1 MPLSCKQ
8 VAEKLSENL
17 DRPLTGTTWL
27 KVKFH
32 LLMCHLCRLYGKQIE
47 ITNNTVKK
55 VDADRE
61 ASAELREN
69 VENSYR
75 ELHVKNKSA
84 E

>member
-17 DRPLTGTTWL
+17 DQPLTGTNWL

-32 LLMCHLCRLYGKQIE
+32 LFMCRVCRLYGKQIE
-47 ITNNTVKK
+47 ITNNAVTLVEADCK
-55 VDADRE
+55 V
-61 ASAELREN
+61 SAEVREN

-75 ELHVKNKSA
+75 ELHVKKNSF
-84 E
+84 